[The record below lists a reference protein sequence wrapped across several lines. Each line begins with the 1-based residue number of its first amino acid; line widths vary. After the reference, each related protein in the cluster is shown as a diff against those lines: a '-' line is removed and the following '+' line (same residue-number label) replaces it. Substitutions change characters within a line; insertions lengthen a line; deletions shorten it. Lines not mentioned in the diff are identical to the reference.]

1 MRVGPPYRELTGLDC
16 LVPSGPFSRAPEAIR
31 HAHLCQFW
39 YGPRKRPAGLFLRLP
54 HPTSAQRPGRFTVPL
69 RYGNPS
75 PAINLREGAGI
86 LTKLSID
93 YAFRPRLRIR
103 LTLGGITFPRKPWAY
118 GDADSHCIN
127 RYSIWHIH
135 LLPLHQPLRENFD
148 ADSNALLPTH
158 TSPTASVSCLSP
170 IIIGARILDQ

>member
-1 MRVGPPYRELTGLDC
+1 MSVLVRTSQTSGRAFLETSSPNTGHTAWTLHC
-16 LVPSGPFSRAPEAIR
+16 PVEIWKSVTC
-31 HAHLCQFW
+31 HQ
-39 YGPRKRPAGLFLRLP
+39 
-54 HPTSAQRPGRFTVPL
+54 PTRGCW
-69 RYGNPS
+69 N
-75 PAINLREGAGI
+75 INQ
-86 LTKLSID
+86 LSID
-93 YAFRPRLRIR
+93 YAFRPCLRLR